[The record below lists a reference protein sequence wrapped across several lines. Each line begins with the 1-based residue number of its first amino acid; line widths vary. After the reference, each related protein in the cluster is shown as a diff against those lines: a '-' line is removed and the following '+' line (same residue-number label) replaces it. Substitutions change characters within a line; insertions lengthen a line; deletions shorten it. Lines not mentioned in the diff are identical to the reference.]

1 MNNVRVD
8 YPTFVKALMKFS
20 KSHPTPFK
28 HHDEHD
34 HVFEVHKMPPITNMA
49 VASTM
54 YGSFPEVADWMT
66 KYKVPVS
73 EFPILNEYIPV
84 IINAVFVARIYDPKT
99 NRHLYND
106 YHNFKI
112 NMSNQFYIEEEPEN
126 ILKRAAYVDSLR
138 SMNLMYDAA
147 WESKEIPVKKYRV
160 LKTSDISMSLEAYTE
175 DLKIDAL
182 SVFTNWIYMPSRRYG
197 VYKTNSVVGERII
210 KDWLH
215 GKYK

>member
-1 MNNVRVD
+1 MNNVKVD

-28 HHDEHD
+28 HHDERD
-34 HVFEVHKMPPITNMA
+34 HVFEVHKMPPIANMA

-66 KYKVPVS
+66 EYNVSVS
-73 EFPILNEYIPV
+73 EFPILNEYTPV
-84 IINAVFVARIYDPKT
+84 IINAVFVARICDPKT

-126 ILKRAAYVDSLR
+126 ILKQAAYLDFRR
-138 SMNLMYDAA
+138 SMNLMYTTA

-160 LKTSDISMSLEAYTE
+160 LKTSDISMSLEACTE

-182 SVFTNWIYMPSRRYG
+182 SVFTDWIYMPSRRYG
-197 VYKTNSVVGERII
+197 VYKTNPVVGEKII